1 MGYMKN
7 LAIEQRESGRRR
19 HRGSRST
26 SRIPFVSEQERE
38 RYLQEWKDNMVTYW
52 QERIDKLRVID
63 SGNLRSSIEA
73 ALLLQNANAVITH
86 SFPAYG
92 KYADDGTGREFTNG
106 GYVDSLGRSY
116 ESSRGK
122 QTWLEGQL
130 PFLLPG
136 GENYREEHGLNKPKK
151 VGPAWGG
158 RVAGGHPRIPKPWFW
173 SKYYASRMV
182 LNELEQQFFGT
193 EYQGMFTTALDEVM
207 GQTRM
212 IL

>member
-7 LAIEQRESGRRR
+7 LAIERRESQRKRSGHSRR
-19 HRGSRST
+19 
-26 SRIPFVSEQERE
+26 PFVSSQERE
-38 RYLQEWKDNMVTYW
+38 RYMSEWTENMKKYW

-63 SGNLRSSIEA
+63 SGNLRSQIEGH
-73 ALLLQNANAVITH
+73 LLLQGAAATITH

-92 KYADDGTGREFTNG
+92 KYAEDGTGREFTNT
-106 GYVDSLGRSY
+106 GYTDSLGRY
-116 ESSRGK
+116 YASSRGVS
-122 QTWLEGQL
+122 TWGEGQL

-158 RVAGGHPRIPKPWFW
+158 RVAGGYPRIPKPWFW

-182 LNELEQQFFGT
+182 LNELEQQYFGDQ
-193 EYQGMFTTALDEVM
+193 YMGLFTTALDEVM
-207 GQTRM
+207 NRTRV